1 MRDTPRRYRAI
12 RDALIQDD
20 PGPPTGTGARHLT
33 TLAAMICGIVLE
45 EVRVAVLRAQEARE
59 FLGHR
64 CGRNTAGHQAACK
77 NKKEDR
83 VT

>member
-1 MRDTPRRYRAI
+1 MI
-12 RDALIQDD
+12 R
-20 PGPPTGTGARHLT
+20 
-33 TLAAMICGIVLE
+33 GIVLE

-64 CGRNTAGHQAACK
+64 CGRNTAGHQAAFK

-83 VT
+83 GT